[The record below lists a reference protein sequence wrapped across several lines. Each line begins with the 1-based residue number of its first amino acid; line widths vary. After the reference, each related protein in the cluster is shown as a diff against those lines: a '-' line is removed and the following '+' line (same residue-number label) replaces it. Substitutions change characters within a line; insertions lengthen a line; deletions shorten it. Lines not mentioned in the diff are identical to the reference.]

1 MFQDEKTLNTIHAN
15 PDCSVSSG
23 SLKTCDIIPKFLCVI
38 RDTPEYVQLL
48 NVIPC
53 YTHGDNNAEWW
64 SSEDAEA
71 IQSQLI
77 DVLDSYAPSGYY
89 FGIHPGDGADF
100 GFWKTEEE

>member
-53 YTHGDNNAEWW
+53 YTQGDNNAEWW
-64 SSEDAEA
+64 RFEDAEA